1 LAINNHVEFEVFLSN
16 LQQDPAIRSLLER
29 MPKNIQSTFTDEQ
42 LAHLKIAIGAR
53 QWGNHTVDCRGVV
66 KFFKYRYY
74 YVFLAGRNRRELS
87 AKEQKIA
94 RFTQAVFLSIA
105 ATFIILFTLLVLYL
119 VKSALGIDIFDG
131 YSFGVWSWFKGLF
144 N

>member
-1 LAINNHVEFEVFLSN
+1 MAINNHVEFEVFLSN

-94 RFTQAVFLSIA
+94 RFTQALILSIA

>member
-1 LAINNHVEFEVFLSN
+1 MSN

-87 AKEQKIA
+87 LNEQKIA
-94 RFTQAVFLSIA
+94 RFTQAIILSFVV
-105 ATFIILFTLLVLYL
+105 TFTILFTLLVLYL
-119 VKSALGIDIFDG
+119 IKSALGIDIFDG
-131 YSFGVWSWFKGLF
+131 YSFGVWGWFKGLF

>member
-1 LAINNHVEFEVFLSN
+1 MSN

-29 MPKNIQSTFTDEQ
+29 MPKNIQTTFTDEQ
-42 LAHLKIAIGAR
+42 LSHLKVAIGAR
-53 QWGNHTVDCRGVV
+53 QWGNHAVDCRGVV
-66 KFFKYRYY
+66 KLFKYRYY

-94 RFTQAVFLSIA
+94 RFTQSIILSLVV
-105 ATFIILFTLLVLYL
+105 TLTILFTLLVLYL
-119 VKSALGIDIFDG
+119 IKSALGIDIFEG

-144 N
+144 S

>member
-1 LAINNHVEFEVFLSN
+1 LAINNHVYIEVFLSN

-29 MPKNIQSTFTDEQ
+29 MPKNIQTTFTDEQ
-42 LAHLKIAIGAR
+42 LAYLKIAIGAR
-53 QWGNHTVDCRGVV
+53 QWGNHAVDCRGVV

-87 AKEQKIA
+87 AKEQKVA
-94 RFTQAVFLSIA
+94 RLSQALILSIA
-105 ATFIILFTLLVLYL
+105 ATFIILLTLLVLYL
-119 VKSALGIDIFDG
+119 IKSALGIDIFEG

>member
-1 LAINNHVEFEVFLSN
+1 MSN

-74 YVFLAGRNRRELS
+74 YVFLAGRNRRALS

-94 RFTQAVFLSIA
+94 RFTQAVFLSLA
-105 ATFIILFTLLVLYL
+105 VTFTILLTLLVLYL
-119 VKSALGIDIFDG
+119 IKSALGIDIFEG

>member
-1 LAINNHVEFEVFLSN
+1 MSN
-16 LQQDPAIRSLLER
+16 LQNDPAIRSLLER
-29 MPKNIQSTFTDEQ
+29 MPKNIQTTFTDEQ

-53 QWGNHTVDCRGVV
+53 QWGNHAVDCRGVV
-66 KFFKYRYY
+66 KLFKYRYY

-87 AKEQKIA
+87 VKEQKIA
-94 RFTQAVFLSIA
+94 RFTQGVFLSLA
-105 ATFIILFTLLVLYL
+105 ATFTILLTLLVLYL
-119 VKSALGIDIFDG
+119 IKSALGIDFFEG

>member
-1 LAINNHVEFEVFLSN
+1 
-16 LQQDPAIRSLLER
+16 

-53 QWGNHTVDCRGVV
+53 QWGNHAVDCRGVV

-87 AKEQKIA
+87 AKEQKVA
-94 RFTQAVFLSIA
+94 RFTQALILST
-105 ATFIILFTLLVLYL
+105 ATTFFILFTLLVLYL
-119 VKSALGIDIFDG
+119 IKSALGIDVFEG

>member
-1 LAINNHVEFEVFLSN
+1 LSN

-42 LAHLKIAIGAR
+42 LTYLKIAIGAR

-66 KFFKYRYY
+66 KFFKFRYY

-87 AKEQKIA
+87 LKEQRIA
-94 RFTQAVFLSIA
+94 RLAQA
-105 ATFIILFTLLVLYL
+105 IILSSVATLIILLTLLVLYL
-119 VKSALGIDIFDG
+119 MKSALGINIFNG

>member
-1 LAINNHVEFEVFLSN
+1 MSN
-16 LQQDPAIRSLLER
+16 LQQDPSIRSLLER

-42 LAHLKIAIGAR
+42 LTYLKIAIGAR

-66 KFFKYRYY
+66 KFFKFRYY

-87 AKEQKIA
+87 LKEQRIA
-94 RFTQAVFLSIA
+94 RLAQA
-105 ATFIILFTLLVLYL
+105 IILSSVATLIILLTLLVLYL
-119 VKSALGIDIFDG
+119 MKSALGINIFNG

>member
-1 LAINNHVEFEVFLSN
+1 MAINNHVEFEVFLSN

-87 AKEQKIA
+87 AKEQKVA
-94 RFTQAVFLSIA
+94 RFTQALILSIA

-119 VKSALGIDIFDG
+119 IKSALGIDIFEG

>member
-1 LAINNHVEFEVFLSN
+1 MSN

-29 MPKNIQSTFTDEQ
+29 MPKNIQTTFTDEQ

-87 AKEQKIA
+87 AKEQKVA
-94 RFTQAVFLSIA
+94 RFTQALILSIA

-119 VKSALGIDIFDG
+119 IKSALGIDIFDG